1 MLLAVVLMFSSLP
14 FSVSADEVSSELP
27 TESTVESQPK
37 ESQAEETEESPP
49 PAENAIIL
57 SDSSGD
63 VPVLYAQDPFNT
75 VKAEVEGGTN
85 YMTSVGVTRE
95 SIVRELEAH
104 EDDNYYLGTPYVG
117 GDAQSPNGDASYNSG
132 TVGMNCAGFISYVLR
147 KAGLDAETTM
157 EIMHR
162 TPVNQ
167 YGSGLPYDWLAGASN
182 YKNLVEN
189 GNISA
194 YAFRTKQELLSSG
207 LAEKGDIILMWW
219 SNSPGA
225 DGADNHIGFFWG
237 KASDD
242 DVMWHSGTEPGS
254 GNQISAITP
263 KTPGSFYILIKIEP
277 LQPKDYQVTL
287 TKTSADVSITQGNSA
302 YSLAGATYNVYKGT
316 SGTGSVVATF
326 TTDLAGHATLSTPL
340 EDGTYSVK
348 EVTPPK
354 GYKLDEKIY
363 TFTINGADTSL
374 NVEDEPGTLT
384 LILKKADSQT
394 GSTPQGNASLAG
406 AVYQVSYQKGGQ
418 TVTEELTSDASGN
431 LGTLEGIPFGTVTVK
446 ELTAPEGYRLDTEVH
461 TYTVD
466 GSQLTGDVY
475 ELEVTDLEEDVQRGG
490 LIIQKLD
497 SQTGTTPQGDASLEG
512 ISFEIVN
519 QSQNPVVVNGR
530 TAQPGQVAMTITTNA
545 SGVASTGENALPYG
559 DYTVREVASNDS
571 MFKTFDEEISVTISE
586 DGQTLTYEVENEVVR
601 GGIDIEKQDSQ
612 TGSTPQGNASFAG
625 IDFEVINRSANPV
638 VVDGQTYAVGDVVMT
653 ITTDESGRAS
663 TGNDVLPY
671 GTYEVLES
679 ATNESMLLTW
689 TGETATVRQNGH
701 SVAITAVNDVERGG
715 LSVEK
720 QDSVTGSI
728 PQGDADFSG
737 ITFEVINNSKNPVI
751 VNSEKYNPGEVVV
764 TLTTDESGRAV
775 TADDA
780 LPYGEYIF
788 HESATNE
795 SMLLTAPDQ
804 TVNVTDDGV
813 IYEFTMADE
822 VVRGGVL
829 IEKRDLESGLLT
841 PLGGASL
848 DGTLFEITNKSVN
861 AVYVNDALYQPGEV
875 CATIEVVDGIAQT
888 DARALPYGTYQMVES
903 KPGEGYLHTD
913 QTVRSFQIRKDGE
926 VIEFRD
932 GDAAYNQVIRGDLQF
947 IKVGE
952 GGEANMGRFANVAF
966 KLISE
971 TTGETHIVV
980 TDENGEVRT
989 TTEWNPHSQNTNGN
1003 DGVEDEAAWD
1013 DHAGT
1018 WFGLTTEGW
1027 MVETQDG
1034 LCALPYDTYTI
1045 EELRC
1050 SGNQGYDLVRVE
1062 HVTISRN
1069 NTTIYLGTLD
1079 DQFEGVPEIGTTA
1092 LVDGEH
1098 TAAPAGEVTITDTVE
1113 YKNLKVGETYKI
1125 SGVLMD
1131 KETGEPLLVGEGEEQ
1146 AQVTAEVEFTPTSAQ
1161 GTVELTY
1168 TFDAS
1173 ALAGKAVV
1181 VFEDLYQGENVV
1193 ASHADINDEGQT
1205 VTFGK
1210 PSIGTTATIDGEKT
1224 AEPAEQIT
1232 ITDTVEYS
1240 GLTVG
1245 QEYKLTGV
1253 LMDKETGEPLL
1264 IGEGEEQAQVTSEAT
1279 FTPSEPNGTI
1289 DVLFTFDSSA
1299 LLGKSVVVFET
1310 LYQGENEVT
1319 AHTDIEDEGQTVT
1332 FVEGP
1337 KIGTTATVDGS
1348 HTASPVGEI
1357 TIVDEVAYS
1366 GLTPGKTYKISGVL
1380 MDKETGEPLLVGEGE
1395 EQAQVTAEVEFT
1407 PEAAEGTVELTYTLD
1422 ASALAGKSVVVFETL
1437 YLDDVE
1443 ITSHADIEDEN
1454 QTVTFGEGPQIGTT
1468 ATVNGQH
1475 TADPTG
1481 EVTIID
1487 EVAYSGLTPGETY
1500 KISGVLMDKA
1510 TGEPLLVGE
1519 EQAQITAEVEFT
1531 PEAESGTV
1539 QLSYTFDATSMAGK
1553 AVVVFE
1559 HLYLGELEIATH
1571 ADIEDEGQTVTFGVP
1586 EIGTTA
1592 TVNGAHTAE
1601 PAEQVTIV
1609 DTVTYSGLTP
1619 GKTYK
1624 LSGVL
1629 MDQATGEPLLVD
1641 GKEITAETEFTPEAS
1656 SGTVE
1661 LSYTLNASTLA
1672 GKSVV
1677 VFEDLYLDGVKV
1689 ATHADITDAGQT
1701 VTFVEPDKPMIS
1713 TMATVDD
1720 EQIAMPVGDIT
1731 LTDIISYYQ
1740 LTPGKE
1746 YTLKGVLMDQATEKP
1761 LTIDGKQVTSEVTFT
1776 PTESSGTVEVTFTF
1790 PADTLANTKVVVYEY
1805 LYLDG
1810 KEVATHTDINNKC
1823 QTITFGDTPS
1833 IGTTATV
1840 DGEKTAKPSEEL
1852 TITDTV
1858 EYSGLIPGKTYK
1870 LSGVLMDKE
1879 TEEPLLVDDKEVT
1892 SEVEFVAEKESGTVE
1907 MTFTLDA
1914 SALVGKHIVVFETLY
1929 YNDKEI
1935 AAHTD
1940 IEDEDQTV
1948 LIDLNGRIFATKVD
1962 TDGAPVE
1969 GVVFGLFTADTTD
1982 FTEKN
1987 AAATAQTGAD
1997 GKFEFDNVPAGEW
2010 LIVELV
2016 ARPGYVLDSEPI
2028 EVTVDAEE
2036 IDLGEIVNEYTRISI
2051 IKTDATTGEQLAGA
2065 TLELY
2070 DPDGTLIDTWVSN
2083 GQPHQITKLAVGDG
2097 YVLKEVSA
2105 PTGYK
2110 IADRITFSVS
2120 STGEVQTIE
2129 MQDHPRDIVD
2139 VPKTGQTTPPMFIYA
2154 GVLVLAVALGVG
2166 FVVYYKKKK
2175 TSR

>member
-1 MLLAVVLMFSSLP
+1 MKSKRFAALFLAVMLVLTSLP
-14 FSVSADEVSSELP
+14 FSVFAAENTGIEE
-27 TESTVESQPK
+27 TG
-37 ESQAEETEESPP
+37 AEENTSSS
-49 PAENAIIL
+49 ITI

-63 VPVLYAQDPFNT
+63 VPVLYAQDPFSEIKNR
-75 VKAEVEGGTN
+75 AEGGSN
-85 YMTSVGVTRE
+85 DMTQYGVTRAKIVSHLE
-95 SIVRELEAH
+95 SH
-104 EDDNYYLGTPYVG
+104 EHDDFYLGTPYQG
-117 GDAQSPNGDASYNSG
+117 GDWQSPNGDTSYNGSA
-132 TVGMNCAGFISYVLR
+132 GMNCTGFVSYVLR
-147 KAGLDAETTM
+147 ACGLNTGTFLEQLSLTGSTVWA
-157 EIMHR
+157 
-162 TPVNQ
+162 
-167 YGSGLPYDWLAGASN
+167 GSGLPYDLMSGASN
-182 YKNLVEN
+182 YLNAVQN
-189 GNISA
+189 GDIAA
-194 YAFRTKQELLSSG
+194 YTFRDKSELLASG
-207 LAEKGDIILMWW
+207 LAQKGDIILMWW
-219 SNSPGA
+219 SLSPFD

-237 KASDD
+237 DSSSEDK
-242 DVMWHSGTEPGS
+242 MWHSSTHPQS
-254 GNQISAITP
+254 GNQISEIVP
-263 KTPGSFYILIKIEP
+263 KTPGSYFILIKTENEEP
-277 LQPKDYQVTL
+277 TYSVTL
-287 TKTSADVSITQGNSA
+287 TKTSADATVTQGNAA

-316 SGTGSVVATF
+316 TASGTVVATF
-326 TTDLAGHATLSTPL
+326 TTDSSGHATINPPL
-340 EDGTYSVK
+340 ENGTYAVK
-348 EVTPPK
+348 ETKAPP
-354 GYKLDEKIY
+354 GYKLDPETHVI
-363 TFTINGADTSL
+363 TINGSDTTI
-374 NVEDEPGTLT
+374 NVQDDPGRMA
-384 LILKKADSQT
+384 IKVVKKDVET
-394 GSTPQGNASLAG
+394 GTTAQGNASLAG
-406 AVYQVSYQKGGQ
+406 AVYRVSYQLGGQ
-418 TVTEELTSDASGN
+418 TVTKEITSNAD
-431 LGTLEGIPFGTVTVK
+431 GTFPMITDIPFGTVTIQEV
-446 ELTAPEGYRLDTEVH
+446 TAPPGYKLDTEIH
-461 TYTVD
+461 TYYID
-466 GSQLTGDVY
+466 GSQMVTDTY
-475 ELEVTDLEEDVQRGG
+475 ELVPDDITEEVQRGG
-490 LIIQKLD
+490 LTIQKKD
-497 SQTGTTPQGDASLEG
+497 SQTGTTPQGDASLAG

-519 QSQNPVVVNGR
+519 ESQNAVVVGGR
-530 TAQPGQVAMTITTNA
+530 TIQPGQVATTITTNA
-545 SGVASTGENALPYG
+545 SGVATTGANALPYG
-559 DYTVREVASNDS
+559 DYTVRESATNDS
-571 MFKTFDEEISVTISE
+571 MLLTFTEEISVTIDE
-586 DGQTLTYEVENEVVR
+586 DGEMLEYEAEDDVVR
-601 GGIDIEKQDSQ
+601 GGITVTKQDSQ

-638 VVDGQTYAVGDVVMT
+638 VVGGQTYAVGEVVMT
-653 ITTDESGRAS
+653 ITTDESGTAS
-663 TGNDVLPY
+663 TGNDALPY
-671 GTYEVLES
+671 GTYEVRES
-679 ATNESMLLTW
+679 QTNESMLLTW
-689 TGETATVRQNGH
+689 TGETVTVRQNGH

-715 LSVEK
+715 LSLQK
-720 QDSVTGSI
+720 TDTITGTT
-728 PQGDADFSG
+728 PQGDADFEG
-737 ITFEVINNSKNPVI
+737 ITFQIINNSRNPVI
-751 VNSEKYNPGEVVV
+751 VEGQKYQPGEVVKTLV
-764 TLTTDESGRAV
+764 TDAEGKASTS
-775 TADDA
+775 DDL
-780 LPYGEYIF
+780 LPYGEYIL

-795 SMLLTAPDQ
+795 SMLNTVPDQ
-804 TVNVTDDGV
+804 TVLIEDDGV
-813 IYEFTMADE
+813 IYEFTCPNE
-822 VVRGGVL
+822 VVRGDVL

-848 DGTLFEITNKSVN
+848 DGTLFEITNKSKN
-861 AVYVNDALYQPGEV
+861 AVYVNGALYAPGEV
-875 CATIEVVDGIAQT
+875 CATIEVKDGIAQT
-888 DARALPYGTYQMVES
+888 ENRALPYGTYEMQEV

-913 QTVRSFQIRKDGE
+913 QAVRHFTIRQDGQVVE
-926 VIEFRD
+926 YRD

-947 IKVGE
+947 VKVGE

-1253 LMDKETGEPLL
+1253 LMDKKTGEPLL

-1348 HTASPVGEI
+1348 HTASPVGEV